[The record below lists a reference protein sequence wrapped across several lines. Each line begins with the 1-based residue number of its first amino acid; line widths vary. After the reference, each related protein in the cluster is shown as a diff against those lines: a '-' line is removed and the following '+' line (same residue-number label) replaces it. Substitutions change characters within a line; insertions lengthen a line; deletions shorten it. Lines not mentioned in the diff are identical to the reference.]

1 MNRVWRRITL
11 ALLAGGAVLF
21 QLPSC
26 VEVAAAV
33 GASASVVTA
42 GGVLFLIRQV
52 LR

>member
-1 MNRVWRRITL
+1 MNRTFRRAWL
-11 ALLAGGAVLF
+11 VALTGGAILF

-26 VEVAAAV
+26 VEVAATV